1 MVGPTLAMVVKGPP
15 LWPARWTLNSVCSDP
30 LNVQSVLIEVLLN
43 TPHVQELIKKGDV
56 VGVKEALVKSNE
68 KGMQS
73 FDTAL
78 YQLYLDGKITLEE
91 AVSNAD
97 SRTNLEAK
105 INFG

>member
-1 MVGPTLAMVVKGPP
+1 MHSGAGWPTRTSASHTACDTPMVDG
-15 LWPARWTLNSVCSDP
+15 
-30 LNVQSVLIEVLLN
+30 VQIFTR

-56 VGVKEALVKSNE
+56 IGVKEALVRSAE

-73 FDTAL
+73 FDVSL

-91 AVSNAD
+91 AIGNAD
-97 SRTNLEAK
+97 SRSNLEAK